1 MVKTEAP
8 TEAPAGAP
16 AGAPAEAPG
25 SGMGTGTLIGAML
38 GFVVL
43 GAPMVYYLWSTLN
56 ELLAGHIDGV
66 RLGISI
72 IILLIFLGLLA
83 ILTRSIRR
91 WEERL
96 Q

>member
-1 MVKTEAP
+1 MQD
-8 TEAPAGAP
+8 AGAQKH
-16 AGAPAEAPG
+16 GL
-25 SGMGTGTLIGAML
+25 GTGALIGAML
-38 GFVVL
+38 LFVVV
-43 GAPMVYYLWSTLN
+43 GAPMVYYLWTTIN
-56 ELLAGHIDGV
+56 ELLAGHFQAV

-72 IILLIFLGLLA
+72 IVLLIFLGLLG

>member
-1 MVKTEAP
+1 MDEPETRRRGTEAGLIGVMLLFVVV
-8 TEAPAGAP
+8 GAP
-16 AGAPAEAPG
+16 
-25 SGMGTGTLIGAML
+25 L
-38 GFVVL
+38 
-43 GAPMVYYLWSTLN
+43 VYYLWTTLN
-56 ELLAGHIDGV
+56 ELLAGHIDTT

-72 IILLIFLGLLA
+72 IVLLIFLGLLS